1 MLWLSH
7 YFQKCK
13 LHIFQGINSI
23 LQKKMLQK
31 KYLKNLSEMQASY
44 SQRDKLNS
52 AKKKKTYTL
61 PNFVVVIYIYY

>member
-1 MLWLSH
+1 MIITLLSEMQAP
-7 YFQKCK
+7 YFPRNK
-13 LHIFQGINSI
+13 LNSA
-23 LQKKMLQK
+23 KKMLQK

-52 AKKKKTYTL
+52 AKKKTYTL